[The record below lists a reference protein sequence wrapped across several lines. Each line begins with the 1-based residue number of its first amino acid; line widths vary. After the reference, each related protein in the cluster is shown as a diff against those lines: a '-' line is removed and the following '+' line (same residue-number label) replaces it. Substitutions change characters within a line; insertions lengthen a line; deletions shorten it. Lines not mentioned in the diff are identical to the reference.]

1 MPWTY
6 SSREPSSGAIVACF
20 LIKDLVDVGS
30 GSNDCGRVVGQP
42 GSYPQDVEGASIA
55 AAKPFMRPQ
64 PQRIAIGPEP
74 IH

>member
-6 SSREPSSGAIVACF
+6 SSREPSSGAIVACL

-42 GSYPQDVEGASIA
+42 LPYRIMERLPLCSGERVCLAASV
-55 AAKPFMRPQ
+55 PFS
-64 PQRIAIGPEP
+64 
-74 IH
+74 

>member
-42 GSYPQDVEGASIA
+42 ETSGRWRQNRLGTR
-55 AAKPFMRPQ
+55 RPG
-64 PQRIAIGPEP
+64 RG
-74 IH
+74 HD